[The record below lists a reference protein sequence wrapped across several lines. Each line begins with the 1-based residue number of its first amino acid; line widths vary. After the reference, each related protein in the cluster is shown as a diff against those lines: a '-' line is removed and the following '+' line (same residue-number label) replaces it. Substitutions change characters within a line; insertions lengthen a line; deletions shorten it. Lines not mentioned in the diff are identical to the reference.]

1 MKHIGIP
8 KSKMVLLA
16 LAVLVV
22 ASTVMAGLAP
32 AAADAQE
39 SCVDC
44 HTNKDLLISLI
55 PEKEDEAAETG
66 ES

>member
-1 MKHIGIP
+1 MKRLRIP
-8 KSKMVLLA
+8 KSKLVLLA
-16 LAVLVV
+16 VVILVAVS
-22 ASTVMAGLAP
+22 AAMAGLAP
-32 AAADAQE
+32 AVAEAEE

-55 PEKEDEAAETG
+55 PEREEEAAETG

>member
-1 MKHIGIP
+1 MRIP
-8 KSKMVLLA
+8 KSKLVLLA
-16 LAVLVV
+16 VAILVAVS
-22 ASTVMAGLAP
+22 AAMAGLAP

-55 PEKEDEAAETG
+55 PEKEEEAAETG

>member
-1 MKHIGIP
+1 
-8 KSKMVLLA
+8 
-16 LAVLVV
+16 
-22 ASTVMAGLAP
+22 MAGLAP

-55 PEKEDEAAETG
+55 PEKEGEAAETG

>member
-1 MKHIGIP
+1 LRIP
-8 KSKMVLLA
+8 KSKLVLLA
-16 LAVLVV
+16 VVILVAVS
-22 ASTVMAGLAP
+22 AAMAGLAP
-32 AAADAQE
+32 AVAEAEE

-55 PEKEDEAAETG
+55 PEKEEEAAETG

>member
-1 MKHIGIP
+1 MRIP
-8 KSKMVLLA
+8 KSKQVLLA
-16 LAVLVV
+16 VAILVAVSATV
-22 ASTVMAGLAP
+22 AGPAP
-32 AAADAQE
+32 AVAEAEE

-55 PEKEDEAAETG
+55 SEKEEEAAETG